1 MKSMLKTLALA
12 TGILITLIVGIS
24 LLSQTGR
31 AQTATQVAEDDSS
44 RRTVTVTGIG
54 RNFAQPDQAVLRLGV
69 QTEAESAAEALSD
82 NNTQMQALLATLNE
96 AGIAEE
102 DIQTQFLQIYP
113 RYEQTSTEAAPTLAG
128 YVAINLVEARVRE
141 IDNLGEVL
149 DAAVEAGSNTI
160 DSIRFEFGDPSEMLE
175 GARSGAI
182 QDAQDKA
189 EQLAALVD
197 GELGEVVTISETT
210 RTPPV
215 IFEGA
220 QPAADQA
227 AVPIEPGT
235 QSIEVEVQV
244 TWLLR

>member
-1 MKSMLKTLALA
+1 
-12 TGILITLIVGIS
+12 
-24 LLSQTGR
+24 
-31 AQTATQVAEDDSS
+31 
-44 RRTVTVTGIG
+44 
-54 RNFAQPDQAVLRLGV
+54 
-69 QTEAESAAEALSD
+69 
-82 NNTQMQALLATLNE
+82 LNE

-102 DIQTQFLQIYP
+102 EIQTQFLQIYP

-160 DSIRFEFGDPSEMLE
+160 DSIRFEFGDPSEVLE

-235 QSIEVEVQV
+235 QSVEVEVQV